1 MPGEGKEAGA
11 LADAPRAGAAGS
23 PMNAKVVTNAVV
35 TQKIHV
41 SPELIVLRVA
51 PDGWEL
57 PDFTPGQFGVLGL
70 PGTAPRVPRA
80 DAEEP
85 LQKPEKLIMRA
96 YSIASSSRA
105 KEYLEFYINLVL
117 SGQLT
122 PRLFQLERG
131 DRVFLGKKIT
141 GMFTLEQVPEDKH
154 LVLLGTGTGLAPYM
168 SMLRT
173 SFRCGEE
180 RKFVIIHGAR
190 HSWDL
195 GYRAELTAMARMC
208 GNLQYVTSITRPQEE
223 LVPWSGEIGYVQDLW
238 ARGLVRDALGFA
250 PTPEDTHFFLCGN
263 PGMVDSMQ
271 ATLEAEGFVEHKTRA
286 PGQIHTE
293 RYW

>member
-1 MPGEGKEAGA
+1 
-11 LADAPRAGAAGS
+11 
-23 PMNAKVVTNAVV
+23 MNAKVVTNAIV

-85 LQKPEKLIMRA
+85 VDKPEKLIMRA

-117 SGQLT
+117 SGRLT
-122 PRLFQLERG
+122 PRLFHLERG

-154 LVLLGTGTGLAPYM
+154 VVLLATGTGLAPYM

-173 SFRCGEE
+173 SFRCGGQ
-180 RKFVIIHGAR
+180 RRVAVVHGAR

-195 GYRAELTAMARMC
+195 GYHAELSSMARMC
-208 GNLQYVTSITRPQEE
+208 DNLSYIPSITRPEEE
-223 LVPWSGEIGYVQDLW
+223 LVPWGGEIGYVQDLW
-238 ARGLVRDALGFA
+238 TRGLVSEALGFQ
-250 PTPEDTHFFLCGN
+250 PTPENTHAFLCGN
-263 PGMVDSMQ
+263 PGMVDTMQ
-271 ATLEAEGFVEHKTRA
+271 DALEREGFVEHKTRH

>member
-1 MPGEGKEAGA
+1 MTTESTGTATVT
-11 LADAPRAGAAGS
+11 DAPRASAPGS
-23 PMNAKVVTNAVV
+23 PMNAKVVTNAIV

-51 PDGWEL
+51 ADGWEL
-57 PDFTPGQFGVLGL
+57 PDFKPGQFGVLGL
-70 PGTAPRVPRA
+70 PGTAPRAPQA

-85 LQKPEKLIMRA
+85 LDKPHKLIMRA

-117 SGQLT
+117 SGRLT

-141 GMFTLEQVPEDKH
+141 GMFTLEQVPVDKH
-154 LVLLGTGTGLAPYM
+154 VVLLATGTGLAPYM

-173 SFRCGEE
+173 SFRCDGD
-180 RKFVIIHGAR
+180 RRFAVLHGAR

-195 GYRAELTAMARMC
+195 GYRAELTSMARMC
-208 GNLQYVTSITRPQEE
+208 DNLTYVASITRPDEE
-223 LVPWSGEIGYVQDLW
+223 LVPWSGEIGYMQDLW
-238 ARGLVRDALGFA
+238 SRGLVAEALGFE
-250 PTPEDTHFFLCGN
+250 PTPDNTHAFLCGN
-263 PGMVDSMQ
+263 PGMVDTMQ
-271 ATLEAEGFVEHKTRA
+271 EVLEGQGFVEHKTRH